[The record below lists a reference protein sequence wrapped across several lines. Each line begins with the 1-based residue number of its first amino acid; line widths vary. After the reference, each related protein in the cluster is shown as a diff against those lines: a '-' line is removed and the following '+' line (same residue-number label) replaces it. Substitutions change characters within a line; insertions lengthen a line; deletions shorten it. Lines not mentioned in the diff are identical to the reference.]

1 MARVNHKKVK
11 QLLSEKRSKITDRQ
25 FFTSRI
31 LALHFEDMAM
41 AQTRRYKYNRRIH
54 VNLSWKPK
62 NSQIAC
68 TNNLSVFINAGHKM
82 VTKNRSRENRYEIVS
97 GLFTH
102 ELGHCLFTDFLSAQ
116 TYDNFL
122 QRYKWYPN
130 DPNLMLTADIRR
142 EQELWDYVKADSRN
156 LEMLRLLS
164 QHISNILEDGYVES
178 RMLAQFPGKLRY
190 NLEALRDQQ
199 WTDMPTVTQLIEA
212 EDDDGHIFESILQ
225 IMLSY
230 VKYGEI
236 KYGEEPLSDE
246 RIQTIF
252 HLLPELDSAITNP
265 SGKARWNVVNL
276 VLIRC
281 WEYIQD
287 YIELCKKKQE
297 EAEASG
303 ASSAMAETLSERMQ
317 AMAGSSSNGEGTST
331 PVADATTS
339 CPAPNAEKRAQTAA
353 DAKQNESGENETEE
367 GAAAQTS
374 SEEEKSKTS
383 ASTSAGAP
391 SNSAE
396 PLASDDGTIHAGKQ
410 EVSSEEKGRI
420 PYQHTERVSEPM
432 GGTVE
437 RNDNYERE
445 HYNGAASDVERLLE
459 KMAERAACVQ
469 LENERLRELNDV
481 AQGISYG
488 DIHAGVS
495 VCVNRIADVDEEL
508 VDQYNAMSGPLLA
521 ISRQLQ
527 KSLVQQLKDKQRG
540 GKQTGLMMG
549 RRLDAH
555 ALCRNDGKVFYKNAL
570 PNEVPEM
577 AVALLLDESGSM
589 CSCDRCTYA
598 RASAII
604 LYDFCRSL
612 RIPVMVY
619 GHSTGCRDVELYSYA
634 EFESIDQNDK
644 YRMVDIAAR
653 SSNRDGAA
661 LRFVAEQL
669 SKRPEE
675 IKILILVSDGQP
687 AAYGYGGSAAEED
700 LRGIQQEYRRK
711 GILFIAAAIGDDKQ
725 NIERIYGDSFMDIT
739 DLNQLPVKLTAV
751 VKRHI
756 RA

>member
-11 QLLSEKRSKITDRQ
+11 QLLNEKRSKITDRQ

-54 VNLSWKPK
+54 VNIFWEPK
-62 NSQIAC
+62 SSRIAR
-68 TNNLSVFINAGHKM
+68 TDNLSVQINAGHPI
-82 VTKNRSRENRYEIVS
+82 VTRNRSREIRYEIIS
-97 GLFTH
+97 GLFAH

-116 TYDNFL
+116 SYDNYL
-122 QRYKWYPN
+122 QRYKWYP
-130 DPNLMLTADIRR
+130 DAPELTLTSDIRK
-142 EQELWDYVKADSRN
+142 EKELWDYVKADSEN
-156 LEMLRLLS
+156 LKMLREIA
-164 QHISNILEDGYVES
+164 QNVSNILEDGYVES
-178 RMLAQFPGKLRY
+178 RMLAQFPGKLGY
-190 NLEALRDQQ
+190 SLESLREQQ
-199 WTDMPTVTQLIEA
+199 WTNLDTVTQLIEA
-212 EDDDGHIFESILQ
+212 EDDNWHIFDSIQQ

-230 VKYGEI
+230 VKFGEI

-265 SGKARWNVVNL
+265 SGRERWNVVNL
-276 VLIRC
+276 ILVRC

-287 YIELCKKKQE
+287 YIEICKKKQE

-303 ASSAMAETLSERMQ
+303 GASSAGGTLSERTK
-317 AMAGSSSNGEGTST
+317 ALAGGSESGEGSSIPVPEDTSSFT
-331 PVADATTS
+331 PPDT
-339 CPAPNAEKRAQTAA
+339 EKREKTAA
-353 DAKQNESGENETEE
+353 AAKQNGSGEKPAEE
-367 GAAAQTS
+367 NPVPQTGS
-374 SEEEKSKTS
+374 GDKKPTDGKSDSS
-383 ASTSAGAP
+383 ASGSEALSE
-391 SNSAE
+391 SNISYE
-396 PLASDDGTIHAGKQ
+396 GKQ
-410 EVSSEEKGRI
+410 EVTSEEKGRI
-420 PYQHTERVSEPM
+420 PYQHTERAYEPI

-437 RNDNYERE
+437 RNENYERE
-445 HYNGAASDVERLLE
+445 RYDGAASDVEHLLE

-495 VCVNRIADVDEEL
+495 ICVNRIADVDEEL

-527 KSLVQQLKDKQRG
+527 KSLIQQLKDKQRG

-570 PNEVPEM
+570 PNEIPEM
-577 AVALLLDESGSM
+577 AVGLLLDESGSM
-589 CSCDRCTYA
+589 SSCDRCTYA

-619 GHSTGCRDVELYSYA
+619 GHSTNGGSVELYSYA

-653 SSNRDGAA
+653 GSNRDGAA
-661 LRFVAEQL
+661 LRYVAERL

-700 LRGIQQEYRRK
+700 LRGIKQEYRRK
-711 GILFIAAAIGDDKQ
+711 GILFIAAAIGDDKP

-739 DLNQLPVKLTAV
+739 DLNQLPVKLTSV